1 MILKRKLNAS
11 KVFTQIILV
20 AFIINRYS
28 SLILLKGALRFHC
41 AQWLAKGVCLSLFLF
56 IFILFKT
63 MPAIAQ
69 VLLNITIGKQFAE
82 RAAEGSRGQTGQQRT
97 ERAA

>member
-1 MILKRKLNAS
+1 
-11 KVFTQIILV
+11 
-20 AFIINRYS
+20 
-28 SLILLKGALRFHC
+28 
-41 AQWLAKGVCLSLFLF
+41 
-56 IFILFKT
+56 

-97 ERAA
+97 ERAADGRAVPSKTRDLRFQTSIDDKTIGYDSNK